1 MFLVFPLI
9 SFIFCIIY
17 NNSNLDTKDIIG
29 FGKEVIKLQSDSIKN
44 LVDLI
49 DENFENAIKLIL
61 DSKGRVVVTGIGKS
75 AIIANKIVATLNSTG
90 TPAIFMHAADA
101 IHGDLGIIKKDDV
114 IICISKSGNTPEI
127 KDLVPFLNMN
137 NNPLISITGDVN
149 SFLAKNSAV
158 VLSSYVDIEVCPNN
172 LAPTNSTTAQLVI
185 GDALAV
191 TLVKIKGFTSND
203 FARFHPGGSLGKK
216 LFLKVKDIVDTDL
229 KPMVTEN
236 DNIKDVIIEISNKML
251 GITPVLSKNS
261 IVGVIT
267 DGDLRR
273 TLLNNQEISN
283 LVASD
288 IMSINPQIIDFQ
300 IKAVDALKIMKNNK
314 ISQLIVTKDNK
325 YYGVLHIQ
333 NIIREGIS

>member
-1 MFLVFPLI
+1 M
-9 SFIFCIIY
+9 
-17 NNSNLDTKDIIG
+17 DTKDIIG

-203 FARFHPGGSLGKK
+203 FAKFHPGGSLGKK

-283 LVASD
+283 LVAGD
-288 IMSINPQIIDFQ
+288 IMSIKPQIIDFE
-300 IKAVDALKIMKNNK
+300 IKAADALKIMKKNK
-314 ISQLIVTKDNK
+314 ISQLIVTKDKK

-333 NIIREGIS
+333 NIIKEGIS

>member
-1 MFLVFPLI
+1 MF
-9 SFIFCIIY
+9 FCIIN

-90 TPAIFMHAADA
+90 TSAIFMHAADA

-127 KDLVPFLNMN
+127 KDLLPFLNMN

-149 SFLAKNSAV
+149 SFLAKNSTV

-203 FARFHPGGSLGKK
+203 FAKFHPGGSLGKK
-216 LFLKVKDIVDTDL
+216 LLLKVKDIVDTDL

-283 LVASD
+283 LVAGD
-288 IMSINPQIIDFQ
+288 IMSINPQIIDFE

-333 NIIREGIS
+333 NIIKEGIS

>member
-1 MFLVFPLI
+1 
-9 SFIFCIIY
+9 
-17 NNSNLDTKDIIG
+17 LDTKDIVE
-29 FGKEVIKLQSDSIKN
+29 FGKEVIKLQSESIKN

-49 DENFENAIKLIL
+49 DENFEAAIKLIL

-149 SFLAKNSAV
+149 SFLARNSAV

-203 FARFHPGGSLGKK
+203 FAKFHPGGSLGKK

-229 KPMVTEN
+229 KPMVAEN

-273 TLLNNQEISN
+273 TLLNNQEISG

-288 IMSINPQIIDFQ
+288 IMSINPQIIDFE
-300 IKAVDALKIMKNNK
+300 IKALDALKIMKNNK

-333 NIIREGIS
+333 NIIKEGISQ

>member
-1 MFLVFPLI
+1 M
-9 SFIFCIIY
+9 
-17 NNSNLDTKDIIG
+17 DTKDIIG

-49 DENFENAIKLIL
+49 DENFENAIKLINE
-61 DSKGRVVVTGIGKS
+61 SKGRVVVTGIGKS

-137 NNPLISITGDVN
+137 NNPLISITGDIN

-185 GDALAV
+185 GDTLAV

-203 FARFHPGGSLGKK
+203 FAKFHPGGSLGKK
-216 LFLKVKDIVDTDL
+216 LFLKVKDIVNTDL

-273 TLLNNQEISN
+273 TLLNNDEISN

-288 IMSINPQIIDFQ
+288 IMSINPQIVDFE
-300 IKAVDALKIMKNNK
+300 IKALEALKIMKNNK

-333 NIIREGIS
+333 NIIKEGIS

>member
-1 MFLVFPLI
+1 LF
-9 SFIFCIIY
+9 FCIIY

-203 FARFHPGGSLGKK
+203 FAKFHPGGSLGKK

>member
-1 MFLVFPLI
+1 MF
-9 SFIFCIIY
+9 FCIIY

-203 FARFHPGGSLGKK
+203 FAKFHPGGSLGKK

-283 LVASD
+283 LVAGD
-288 IMSINPQIIDFQ
+288 IMSINPQIIDFET
-300 IKAVDALKIMKNNK
+300 KAVDALKIMKNNK
-314 ISQLIVTKDNK
+314 ISQLIVTKENK

-333 NIIREGIS
+333 NIIKEGIS

>member
-1 MFLVFPLI
+1 ME
-9 SFIFCIIY
+9 
-17 NNSNLDTKDIIG
+17 TKDIIE

-49 DENFENAIKLIL
+49 DVNFEAAIKLIL
-61 DSKGRVVVTGIGKS
+61 DSTGRVVVTGIGKS

-127 KDLVPFLNMN
+127 KDLVPFLSMN
-137 NNPLISITGDVN
+137 NNQLISITGDVN
-149 SFLAKNSAV
+149 SFLAKNSAI
-158 VLSSYVDIEVCPNN
+158 VLNSHVDIEVCPNN

-185 GDALAV
+185 GDAIAV

-203 FARFHPGGSLGKK
+203 FAKFHPGGSLGKR

-229 KPMVTEN
+229 KPMVSEN
-236 DNIKDVIIEISNKML
+236 DNIKDVILEISEKML
-251 GITPVLSKNS
+251 GITAVLSKGC

-273 TLLNNQEISN
+273 TLLNNQEISS
-283 LVASD
+283 LLASD
-288 IMSINPQIIDFQ
+288 IMSINPQIIDFE
-300 IKAVDALKIMKNNK
+300 IKAIDALNIMKSNK
-314 ISQLIVTKDNK
+314 ISQLIVTKNNE

-333 NIIREGIS
+333 NLIKEGIS

>member
-1 MFLVFPLI
+1 M
-9 SFIFCIIY
+9 
-17 NNSNLDTKDIIG
+17 DTKDIVE
-29 FGKEVIKLQSDSIKN
+29 FGKEVIKLQSESIKN

-49 DENFENAIKLIL
+49 DENFEAAIKLIL
-61 DSKGRVVVTGIGKS
+61 DSKGRVIVTGIGKS

-137 NNPLISITGDVN
+137 NNPLISITGNIN

-185 GDALAV
+185 GDTLAV
-191 TLVKIKGFTSND
+191 TLVKIKGFSAND
-203 FARFHPGGSLGKK
+203 FAKFHPGGSLGKK
-216 LFLKVKDIVDTDL
+216 LFLKVKDIVNTDL

-273 TLLNNQEISN
+273 TLLNNDEISN

-288 IMSINPQIIDFQ
+288 IMSINPQIVDFE
-300 IKAVDALKIMKNNK
+300 IKALEALKIMKNNK

-333 NIIREGIS
+333 NIIKEGIS

>member
-1 MFLVFPLI
+1 LF
-9 SFIFCIIY
+9 FCIIY
-17 NNSNLDTKDIIG
+17 NNSNLDTKDIVE
-29 FGKEVIKLQSDSIKN
+29 FGKEVIKLQSESIKN

-49 DENFENAIKLIL
+49 DENFEAAIKLIL

-149 SFLAKNSAV
+149 SFLARNSAV

-203 FARFHPGGSLGKK
+203 FAKFHPGGSLGKK

-229 KPMVTEN
+229 KPMVAEN

-251 GITPVLSKNS
+251 GMTPVLSKNS

-273 TLLNNQEISN
+273 TLLNNQEISG

-288 IMSINPQIIDFQ
+288 IMSINPQIIDFE
-300 IKAVDALKIMKNNK
+300 IKALDALKIMKNNK

-333 NIIREGIS
+333 NIIKEGIS

>member
-1 MFLVFPLI
+1 MF
-9 SFIFCIIY
+9 FCIIY
-17 NNSNLDTKDIIG
+17 NNYNLETKDIVK
-29 FGKEVIKLQSDSIKN
+29 FGKEVDKLQSESIKN

-49 DENFENAIKLIL
+49 DENFEAAIKLIL

-185 GDALAV
+185 GDTLAV
-191 TLVKIKGFTSND
+191 TLVKIKGFSSND
-203 FARFHPGGSLGKK
+203 FAKFHPGGSLGKK

-283 LVASD
+283 LVAGD
-288 IMSINPQIIDFQ
+288 IMSINPQIIDFE
-300 IKAVDALKIMKNNK
+300 IKALDALKIMKNNK
-314 ISQLIVTKDNK
+314 ISQLIVTKENK

-333 NIIREGIS
+333 NIIKEGIS

>member
-1 MFLVFPLI
+1 MF
-9 SFIFCIIY
+9 FCIIN
-17 NNSNLDTKDIIG
+17 NNSNLDIKDIIG

-203 FARFHPGGSLGKK
+203 FAKFHPGGSLGKK

-283 LVASD
+283 LVAGD
-288 IMSINPQIIDFQ
+288 IMSINPQIIDFE

-314 ISQLIVTKDNK
+314 ISQLIVTKENK

-333 NIIREGIS
+333 NIIKEGIS

>member
-1 MFLVFPLI
+1 M
-9 SFIFCIIY
+9 
-17 NNSNLDTKDIIG
+17 DTKDIVE
-29 FGKEVIKLQSDSIKN
+29 FGKEVIKLQSESIKN

-49 DENFENAIKLIL
+49 DENFEAAIKLIL

-149 SFLAKNSAV
+149 SFLARNSAV

-203 FARFHPGGSLGKK
+203 FAKFHPGGSLGKK

-229 KPMVTEN
+229 KPMVAEN

-273 TLLNNQEISN
+273 TLLNNQEISG

-288 IMSINPQIIDFQ
+288 IMSIKPQIIDFE
-300 IKAVDALKIMKNNK
+300 IKASDALKIMKNNK

-333 NIIREGIS
+333 NIIKEGIS

>member
-1 MFLVFPLI
+1 MF
-9 SFIFCIIY
+9 FCIIY

-49 DENFENAIKLIL
+49 DENFEAAIKLIL

-203 FARFHPGGSLGKK
+203 FAKFHPGGSLGKK

-229 KPMVTEN
+229 KPMVTVN

-283 LVASD
+283 LVAGD
-288 IMSINPQIIDFQ
+288 IMSIKPQIIDFE

-314 ISQLIVTKDNK
+314 ISQLIVTKENK

-333 NIIREGIS
+333 NIIKEGIS

>member
-1 MFLVFPLI
+1 M
-9 SFIFCIIY
+9 
-17 NNSNLDTKDIIG
+17 DTRDIIE

-49 DENFENAIKLIL
+49 DENFEAAIKIIL
-61 DSKGRVVVTGIGKS
+61 NSKGRVVVTGIGKS

-149 SFLAKNSAV
+149 SFLAKNSTV
-158 VLSSYVDIEVCPNN
+158 VLSSHVDIEVCPNN

-191 TLVKIKGFTSND
+191 TLV
-203 FARFHPGGSLGKK
+203 
-216 LFLKVKDIVDTDL
+216 
-229 KPMVTEN
+229 
-236 DNIKDVIIEISNKML
+236 
-251 GITPVLSKNS
+251 
-261 IVGVIT
+261 
-267 DGDLRR
+267 
-273 TLLNNQEISN
+273 
-283 LVASD
+283 
-288 IMSINPQIIDFQ
+288 
-300 IKAVDALKIMKNNK
+300 
-314 ISQLIVTKDNK
+314 
-325 YYGVLHIQ
+325 
-333 NIIREGIS
+333 

>member
-1 MFLVFPLI
+1 MF
-9 SFIFCIIY
+9 FCIIY

-61 DSKGRVVVTGIGKS
+61 NSKGRVVVTGIGKS

-203 FARFHPGGSLGKK
+203 FAKFHPGGSLGKK

-273 TLLNNQEISN
+273 ALLNNQEISN
-283 LVASD
+283 LVAGD
-288 IMSINPQIIDFQ
+288 IMSINPQIIDFE

-314 ISQLIVTKDNK
+314 ISQLIVTKENK

-333 NIIREGIS
+333 NIIKEGIS

>member
-1 MFLVFPLI
+1 M
-9 SFIFCIIY
+9 
-17 NNSNLDTKDIIG
+17 
-29 FGKEVIKLQSDSIKN
+29 
-44 LVDLI
+44 
-49 DENFENAIKLIL
+49 
-61 DSKGRVVVTGIGKS
+61 
-75 AIIANKIVATLNSTG
+75 
-90 TPAIFMHAADA
+90 
-101 IHGDLGIIKKDDV
+101 
-114 IICISKSGNTPEI
+114 
-127 KDLVPFLNMN
+127 
-137 NNPLISITGDVN
+137 
-149 SFLAKNSAV
+149 
-158 VLSSYVDIEVCPNN
+158 SSYVDIEVCPNN

-203 FARFHPGGSLGKK
+203 FAKFHPGGSLGKK

-283 LVASD
+283 LVARD
-288 IMSINPQIIDFQ
+288 IMSINPQIIDFE

-314 ISQLIVTKDNK
+314 ISQLIVTKENK

-333 NIIREGIS
+333 NIIKEGIS

>member
-1 MFLVFPLI
+1 MF
-9 SFIFCIIY
+9 FCIIY
-17 NNSNLDTKDIIG
+17 NNSNLDTKDIVE
-29 FGKEVIKLQSDSIKN
+29 FGKEVIKLQSESIKN

-49 DENFENAIKLIL
+49 DENFEAAIKLIL

-127 KDLVPFLNMN
+127 KDLIPFLSMN

-149 SFLAKNSAV
+149 SFLARNSAV

-203 FARFHPGGSLGKK
+203 FAKFHPGGSLGKK

-229 KPMVTEN
+229 KPMVAEN
-236 DNIKDVIIEISNKML
+236 DDIKDVIIEISNKML

-273 TLLNNQEISN
+273 TLLNNQEISG

-288 IMSINPQIIDFQ
+288 IMSINPQIIDFE
-300 IKAVDALKIMKNNK
+300 IKASDALKIMKNNK

-333 NIIREGIS
+333 NIIKEGIS